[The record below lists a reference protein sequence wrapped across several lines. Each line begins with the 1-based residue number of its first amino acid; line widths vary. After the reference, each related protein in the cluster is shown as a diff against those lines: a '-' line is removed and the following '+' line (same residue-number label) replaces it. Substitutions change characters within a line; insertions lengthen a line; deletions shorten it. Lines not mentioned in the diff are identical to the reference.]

1 MITWGKT
8 SNQSCRGVLC
18 TLQWCNG
25 GFRQTGQYCIAI
37 VQFAEYERRNESSCY
52 FWSNEPS
59 DLLETSDVME
69 TRTGDLVDVPL
80 HSQLR
85 VEGNA
90 EVAHNVHR
98 NDDVTANS

>member
-1 MITWGKT
+1 MFCARCSGAMVDLGKP
-8 SNQSCRGVLC
+8 
-18 TLQWCNG
+18 
-25 GFRQTGQYCIAI
+25 IAI

-80 HSQLR
+80 QS
-85 VEGNA
+85 A
-90 EVAHNVHR
+90 ESR
-98 NDDVTANS
+98 R

>member
-1 MITWGKT
+1 MVDLGKP
-8 SNQSCRGVLC
+8 
-18 TLQWCNG
+18 
-25 GFRQTGQYCIAI
+25 IAI

-52 FWSNEPS
+52 FWST
-59 DLLETSDVME
+59 DLFETSDVME

-90 EVAHNVHR
+90 EVAHNFHR